1 MTMSKKARTML
12 LTLERMRVLPATGRS
27 APLLKEYEI
36 PASTAISDAALP
48 VRVIHEIVGRSR
60 RRSQT
65 AAECVAMDNL
75 HIEFIKHLDDGRFR
89 PCFCQTGQNGVEDHS
104 NTDDVE
110 TLRRL
115 SVPGGINEV
124 PKPAGL
130 HNRGRCVRLV
140 CRDDI
145 GCACSWLAGSAL
157 PACTRALRSLT
168 LWVV

>member
-1 MTMSKKARTML
+1 
-12 LTLERMRVLPATGRS
+12 
-27 APLLKEYEI
+27 
-36 PASTAISDAALP
+36 
-48 VRVIHEIVGRSR
+48 
-60 RRSQT
+60 
-65 AAECVAMDNL
+65 MDNL
-75 HIEFIKHLDDGRFR
+75 DIEFIKHFDDVRFR
-89 PCFCQTGQNGVEDHS
+89 PCCGQTGQNGVEEHF

-110 TLRRL
+110 PQRRL
-115 SVPGGINEV
+115 SVPDGINEA
-124 PKPAGL
+124 PRAAGL